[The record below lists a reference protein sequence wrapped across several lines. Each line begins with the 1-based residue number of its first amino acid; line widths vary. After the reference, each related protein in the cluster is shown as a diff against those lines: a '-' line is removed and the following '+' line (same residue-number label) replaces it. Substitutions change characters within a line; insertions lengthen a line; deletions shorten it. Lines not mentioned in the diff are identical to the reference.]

1 MILPFHASPRRFF
14 PPGQSSGSSSSSS
27 VVVQDDDDNPCLPR
41 QFRRLI
47 IGRPLYL
54 ATVLALLA
62 LSVTLI
68 ILTRNVIL
76 QSQKQ
81 TRLERYGLEL
91 KDVSQHLNNLNIKI
105 DSVNLNIADINQ
117 YLEGS
122 QTHSNLN
129 SVIRNDPAHY

>member
-81 TRLERYGLEL
+81 TRLERYGLE
-91 KDVSQHLNNLNIKI
+91 VSCSLN
-105 DSVNLNIADINQ
+105 
-117 YLEGS
+117 G
-122 QTHSNLN
+122 
-129 SVIRNDPAHY
+129 